1 MWLTMRALRT
11 RVVAPAL
18 LALAC
23 QVVLLGTPMAESI
36 LASLQDEDA
45 ATECICGKAGH
56 HHRGICPMHGR
67 PAQKPPGDGSDCR
80 LSSPPAAP
88 SGLVLPLAALPEPP
102 LVLAVPAHRHLLLA
116 DDITSPLSRSA
127 ALDPPP
133 PRI

>member
-45 ATECICGKAGH
+45 ATECICGKADAWPTGAEAA
-56 HHRGICPMHGR
+56 GR
-67 PAQKPPGDGSDCR
+67 R
-80 LSSPPAAP
+80 L
-88 SGLVLPLAALPEPP
+88 
-102 LVLAVPAHRHLLLA
+102 
-116 DDITSPLSRSA
+116 
-127 ALDPPP
+127 
-133 PRI
+133 